1 MFGDE
6 SILFEKTQ
14 VTFAS
19 TLRESTGTT
28 YNLVRIGEAFIQG
41 RQEGWFGFGVDAITS
56 GKPEKYLFTLADL

>member
-19 TLRESTGTT
+19 TLRESTGTA
-28 YNLVRIGEAFIQG
+28 YNLVQISEAFIQG
-41 RQEGWFGFGVDAITS
+41 HQEGWFGFGFDAI
-56 GKPEKYLFTLADL
+56 K